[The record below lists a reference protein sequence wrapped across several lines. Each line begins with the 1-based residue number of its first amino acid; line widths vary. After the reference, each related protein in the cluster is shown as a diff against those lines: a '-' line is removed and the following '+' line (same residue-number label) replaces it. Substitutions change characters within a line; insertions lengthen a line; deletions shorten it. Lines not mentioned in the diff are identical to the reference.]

1 MADSIR
7 SSLNLKIRD
16 PFKARIAP
24 PHSSMVAH
32 PAVTI
37 AQQLYE
43 GGRATGELYGQQPLL
58 SLPEPYCIS
67 QCQRS
72 ADCRQRAESCKT
84 ASHGN
89 TSYRENRFRTSI
101 MREWPFRSVRWP
113 KGGRWSS
120 QSESLAGESSSPTPC
135 CATRACTPHRVLE
148 NP

>member
-89 TSYRENRFRTSI
+89 TSYREKPLPDEHHARVALPIGALAEGRPLELAIGKFGR
-101 MREWPFRSVRWP
+101 RELVTDALLRDSGMHAPP
-113 KGGRWSS
+113 
-120 QSESLAGESSSPTPC
+120 SP
-135 CATRACTPHRVLE
+135 
-148 NP
+148 